1 MEVVERIPF
10 TAQKKIF
17 ETLAQIA
24 DCRNLN
30 STEKAKYNA
39 SRDAI
44 DDYYSSLVG
53 AWIEGKSN
61 GMAAGRAEGR
71 AAGRAEGRAVGRAEG
86 ELNKSLTIAKKM
98 LASGMSE
105 TQITELT
112 GLSQEQLEHI
122 KE

>member
-1 MEVVERIPF
+1 MDIRIKAYGSIRKN
-10 TAQKKIF
+10 TVYCSEENF

-30 STEKAKYNA
+30 STEKVKYNA

-53 AWIEGKSN
+53 AWIEGKSD
-61 GMAAGRAEGR
+61 GMAV
-71 AAGRAEGRAVGRAEG
+71 GRAEGRAVGRAEG

-98 LASGMSE
+98 FASGMSE

>member
-71 AAGRAEGRAVGRAEG
+71 AVGRAEG